1 MLGTLGIHI
10 STSTKSPLWR
20 FIEIP
25 TSVSII
31 IINRYNSM
39 TKPLCSPPPNFFLR
53 IFKGYKYEEK
63 CFWCQDDTVTK
74 LRMDSASNQILL
86 VWLKII
92 ASVRWSM
99 MIKTHTYPE
108 WMCLVDCWHGSLTR
122 LCIPNNNM
130 QRWQKADTHSKQR
143 QGKCMGAI
151 PPELGNCN
159 NQYLC
164 SKLLCSK
171 AKLSMWKR
179 SEKQLLSGA
188 LS

>member
-1 MLGTLGIHI
+1 
-10 STSTKSPLWR
+10 
-20 FIEIP
+20 
-25 TSVSII
+25 
-31 IINRYNSM
+31 M
-39 TKPLCSPPPNFFLR
+39 TRMTQLR
-53 IFKGYKYEEK
+53 SSEWIA
-63 CFWCQDDTVTK
+63 
-74 LRMDSASNQILL
+74 LQILSSL
-86 VWLKII
+86 LLKII

-122 LCIPNNNM
+122 LCITNNNM

-143 QGKCMGAI
+143 EGKCMGAI

-164 SKLLCSK
+164 LKLLCSK

-179 SEKQLLSGA
+179 LEKQLLSWA
-188 LS
+188 LSYKLFLNQRFNGYQKHTRPKKLMFRESPWYRAYYSS